1 MHKNVKRKND
11 VFFPPLHIIFGDFDQ
26 WMAVNVLWLL
36 EGRCAQLG
44 VRLASVKNL
53 GFQIETGLP
62 QDKASDLKHH
72 RLTTALPV

>member
-1 MHKNVKRKND
+1 MT
-11 VFFPPLHIIFGDFDQ
+11 FFFLPSTLFLVTLING
-26 WMAVNVLWLL
+26 AVNVLRLL

-53 GFQIETGLP
+53 GFQIETGLL
-62 QDKASDLKHH
+62 QDKANDLKNH